1 MTTIVNVYT
10 AQKGV
15 WSVTAKITGIVS
27 GCLIAVAGGLFAAYN
42 FWILEKVRD
51 AHEEAYHIEAKL

>member
-1 MTTIVNVYT
+1 MNVYT
-10 AQKGV
+10 AQEGV
-15 WSVTAKITGIVS
+15 WSLTAKITAITT

-51 AHEEAYHIEAKL
+51 DHEASYLTEK